1 MKAGLYRH
9 FSGLAFG
16 VAACA
21 ALSLP
26 AAVHAQ
32 STDRGE
38 ILYETYCTGC
48 HGSAV
53 HLRERRAK
61 TFDEITQ
68 QVARWQA
75 NLGLKWT
82 DPEIADVARHLNSKF
97 YKLPRAVSS
106 ASDSDHQPH
115 Y

>member
-1 MKAGLYRH
+1 MKAGLHRH

-16 VAACA
+16 VLAWL

-32 STDRGE
+32 GADRGE
-38 ILYETYCTGC
+38 LLYETYCTGC
-48 HGSAV
+48 HGSVV

-61 TFDEITQ
+61 TLGEINQ

-75 NLGLKWT
+75 SLGLKWT
-82 DPEIADVARHLNSKF
+82 DAEIGDVARHLDRRF
-97 YKLPRAVSS
+97 YKLPRGVSG
-106 ASDSDHQPH
+106 ASDTDHQPH
-115 Y
+115 S

>member
-1 MKAGLYRH
+1 MKVGLHGH

-16 VAACA
+16 LAACSV
-21 ALSLP
+21 LSLP
-26 AAVHAQ
+26 AAVQAQ
-32 STDRGE
+32 SADRGE
-38 ILYETYCTGC
+38 LLYETYCTGC
-48 HGSAV
+48 HGSVV

-61 TFDEITQ
+61 TFAEISE

-82 DPEIADVARHLNSKF
+82 DPEIADVARHLGRRF

-106 ASDSDHQPH
+106 ASDPDHQPH